1 MQLKYLLNQIDENGN
16 VEKSKPMKTLREI
29 SKLLNIEYH
38 QARLL
43 YLKSKKVPKGSLHPL
58 LKELSKRYSIV
69 DNGTTKFNDNINF
82 D

>member
-1 MQLKYLLNQIDENGN
+1 MNYKFALNQLDEEGN
-16 VEKSKPMKTLREI
+16 IIKSKEMKTIREI

-43 YLKSKKVPKGSLHPL
+43 YLLSKKDSKKGIHPL
-58 LKELSKRYSIV
+58 LKELSKKYSIT
-69 DNGTTKFNDNINF
+69 DNMHKFDDINF

>member
-1 MQLKYLLNQIDENGN
+1 MNYKFLLNQLDEEGIII
-16 VEKSKPMKTLREI
+16 KSKQMKTIREI

-43 YLKSKKVPKGSLHPL
+43 YLLSKKDSKKGIHPL
-58 LKELSKRYSIV
+58 LKELSKKYSTT
-69 DNGTTKFNDNINF
+69 DNMHKFDDINF

>member
-1 MQLKYLLNQIDENGN
+1 MNYKFLLNQLDEEGN
-16 VEKSKPMKTLREI
+16 IIKSKQMKTIREI

-43 YLKSKKVPKGSLHPL
+43 YLLSKKDSKKGIHPL
-58 LKELSKRYSIV
+58 LKELSKKYSIT
-69 DNGTTKFNDNINF
+69 DNMHKFDDINF

>member
-1 MQLKYLLNQIDENGN
+1 MNYKFLLNQLDEEGIII
-16 VEKSKPMKTLREI
+16 KSKQMKTIREI

-43 YLKSKKVPKGSLHPL
+43 YLLSKKDTTKGIHPL
-58 LKELSKRYSIV
+58 LKSLSQKYSIT
-69 DNGTTKFNDNINF
+69 DNMNNFDDINF

>member
-1 MQLKYLLNQIDENGN
+1 MNYKFLLNQVDEEGN
-16 VEKSKPMKTLREI
+16 IQKTKQMKTIREI

-43 YLKSKKVPKGSLHPL
+43 YLLSKKDSKKGIHPL
-58 LKELSKRYSIV
+58 LKELSKKYSI
-69 DNGTTKFNDNINF
+69 TDNINKFNEVIF